1 MVKGIN
7 QLIGADESLN
17 HQIVNSFASVGTAD
31 HSWTEK
37 VWFTLMRKDGKLQA
51 SLGIGKYPNRN
62 ILDGFAGIARGVEQ
76 RTVRAS
82 RELEPAFEDTA
93 VGPIRYEVVEP
104 FHKMRLTLAEN
115 AVQPLQ
121 FDLMFHDRLPAFFE
135 GRDVQYENGGRA
147 SSDVVRYHQP
157 GTASGWIIIDGK
169 RIEVNADEWFGFRD
183 HSWGTREHV
192 GLDPADLAPNNHN
205 IGASNFHF
213 NWFVS
218 QIQRPDGSF
227 YELAYYFRETNRGM
241 EHFTGFINEA
251 DGTQIPVL
259 QVYPE
264 INYRARDLAPMSGKI
279 HVVTGGR
286 GGKVEERLFT
296 IEAIDPDIGFRLHPA
311 LYFPWQGAVHGSWRG
326 KLHVDGECI
335 DDCDKAFTVAQN
347 PGWQVRD
354 RPMRIFEGK
363 NSGYAD
369 LESCVI
375 GNWPAAKIV

>member
-1 MVKGIN
+1 MVPGIN
-7 QLIGADESLN
+7 RLIAADESLN
-17 HQIVNSFASVGTAD
+17 HQIVDTFASVGTAD

-37 VWFTLMRKDGKLQA
+37 IWFTLMRKDAKLQIE
-51 SLGIGKYPNRN
+51 LGIGKYPNRN

-82 RELEPAFEDTA
+82 RELAPAFEDTS
-93 VGPIRYEVVEP
+93 VGPIRYQVVEP
-104 FHKMRLTLAEN
+104 FRKMRLTLAAN
-115 AVQPLQ
+115 DAQPLQ
-121 FDLMFHDRLPAFFE
+121 FDLMFNDRLPPFLE
-135 GRDVQYENGGRA
+135 GRDVQYEAGGRS
-147 SSDVVRYHQP
+147 SSDVVRYHQA
-157 GTASGWIIIDGK
+157 GTVSGWVLINGE
-169 RIEVNADEWFGFRD
+169 RIEVNPDDWYGFRD

-192 GLDPADLAPNNHN
+192 GLDPADLAPNNHDLTKA
-205 IGASNFHF
+205 GFHF

-227 YELAYYFRETNRGM
+227 YDLAYYFRESARGM

-264 INYRARDLAPMSGKI
+264 INYRARDHAPMSGQI

-286 GGKVEERLFT
+286 GRKVEERLFE
-296 IEAIDPDIGFRLHPA
+296 IEAMDPDTGFRLHPA
-311 LYFPWQGAVHGSWRG
+311 LYFPWKGAVHGSWRG

-335 DDCDKAFTVAQN
+335 EDSDKITLEGN
-347 PGWQVRD
+347 PAWQLRD
-354 RPMRIFEGK
+354 RPMRIREGG

-369 LESCVI
+369 LESYVS
-375 GNWPAAKIV
+375 GTWPAAKII